1 VTVLLT
7 GATGFLGME
16 VLLRLLETG
25 DEEEVVA
32 LVRGADQREADA
44 RLGAALDL
52 VGAPRDQRHRVRAVR
67 GDLTGPAPVAPA
79 DTTAIVHCAAS
90 VSFGLPLDEA
100 RAINV
105 EGTRRVLDLAQGLA
119 GLERVVHV
127 STAYVAGRHA
137 GRFRERDLWVGQ
149 EFRNTYERTKAEAEA
164 LVRERAGDLPAVV
177 VRPSIVVG
185 ESSSGW
191 TPAFNVIYPALRAF
205 ARGLLRELPVRRNAR
220 VDLVPVDYVADA
232 IVHALCA
239 PDPPPVL
246 HTTAGED
253 APTVD
258 RLVDLTCALMGRERP
273 AIVPVGS
280 REDAGATYTSYFDMQ
295 VVFDDAESRA
305 SLAAGGIVAPP
316 PPEDYFGPLLDFAQR
331 ARWGKHTLARAE
343 AHAGA
348 RPRAA

>member
-1 VTVLLT
+1 MTVLLT

-52 VGAPRDQRHRVRAVR
+52 VGAPRAQRHRVRAMR
-67 GDLTGPAPVAPA
+67 GDLTGPTPVAPA

-90 VSFGLPLDEA
+90 VAFGLPLEEA

-105 EGTRRVLDLAQGLA
+105 EGTRRVLDLAQGPA

-164 LVRERAGDLPAVV
+164 LVRERGRDLPAVV

-185 ESSSGW
+185 ESRSGW

-205 ARGLLRELPVRRNAR
+205 ARGLLRELPVRPRAR
-220 VDLVPVDYVADA
+220 VDIVPADYVADA
-232 IVHALCA
+232 IVHALRA
-239 PDPPPVL
+239 ADPPPVL
-246 HTTAGED
+246 HATAGGD

-258 RLVDLTCALMGRERP
+258 RLVDLTCSLMERERP
-273 AIVPVGS
+273 AIVAVAP
-280 REDAGATYTSYFDMQ
+280 RDDAGASYASYFDMQ
-295 VVFDDAESRA
+295 VLFDDAESRA
-305 SLAAGGIVAPP
+305 SLAAAGIAAPP
-316 PPEDYFGPLLDFAQR
+316 PPEGYFGRLLDFAER
-331 ARWGKHTLARAE
+331 ARWGKLKLSRAE
-343 AHAGA
+343 ACAA
-348 RPRAA
+348 APPRAA